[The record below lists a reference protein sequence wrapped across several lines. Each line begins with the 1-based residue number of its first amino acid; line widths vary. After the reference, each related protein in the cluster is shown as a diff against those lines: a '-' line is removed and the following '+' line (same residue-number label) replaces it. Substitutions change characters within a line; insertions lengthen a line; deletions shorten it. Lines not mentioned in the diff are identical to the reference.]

1 MKIEY
6 ENKAVA
12 KFEKLCWGRVFKLK
26 NDYYMK
32 TDSIDGNG
40 VELDVNA
47 VHLES
52 GALAY
57 FASDTE
63 VEAVEAVLT
72 IKTNQINVPF
82 YRQKLV

>member
-12 KFEKLCWGRVFKLK
+12 KFEKLCWGRVFKLR
-26 NDYYMK
+26 NNYYMK

-40 VELDVNA
+40 VGLDVNA

-52 GALAY
+52 GALIY
-57 FASDTE
+57 FDSDTDVE
-63 VEAVEAVLT
+63 VIDAVLT
-72 IKTNQINVPF
+72 IKD
-82 YRQKLV
+82 KSSE

>member
-12 KFEKLCWGRVFKLK
+12 KFEKLGWGRVFKLR
-26 NDYYMK
+26 NNYYMK

-47 VHLES
+47 VCLES
-52 GALAY
+52 GALAC
-57 FASDTE
+57 FASDTDVE
-63 VEAVEAVLT
+63 VVEAALT
-72 IKTNQINVPF
+72 IKG
-82 YRQKLV
+82 

>member
-12 KFEKLCWGRVFKLK
+12 KFEKLGWGRVFKLR

-40 VELDVNA
+40 VQIDVNA
-47 VHLES
+47 VSLET
-52 GALAY
+52 GALAC
-57 FASDTE
+57 FASDTDVE
-63 VEAVEAVLT
+63 VVEAALT
-72 IKTNQINVPF
+72 IKG
-82 YRQKLV
+82 